1 MSIEVI
7 TATINDVYRLRA
19 LRLAALH
26 DAPTAFGAK
35 YDDEIKKPVL
45 EWQERLKNTT
55 WCFVVADGVDIGLLA
70 VDRADKDRNS
80 DCWLSSWWISE
91 EFRGGGIPKLMLNW
105 VEGLCAE
112 SNWKKIGLGVWPENL
127 RAIAAYKKLGFTQAD
142 KPLPSRSIPG
152 LMYLAM
158 YYEITKSS

>member
-7 TATINDVYRLRA
+7 TATINDVDRLRA

-26 DAPTAFGAK
+26 DAPSAFGAK

-70 VDRADKDRNS
+70 VDRAEKDRNS

-112 SNWKKIGLGVWPENL
+112 SNWKKVGLGVWPENL

>member
-7 TATINDVYRLRA
+7 TATINDVDRLRA
-19 LRLAALH
+19 LRLTALH
-26 DAPTAFGAK
+26 DAPSAFGAK